1 MKHHAFAA
9 MGLFA
14 ATLLIQGAPSHA
26 ASADPTGF
34 WVKPGSER
42 NAKIQV
48 RKCGKGLCA
57 NIVWLEN
64 PNDSKGRP
72 LRDIRNEN
80 PSQRGRSIVGLPLF
94 AGLAPSAPGIWTGKI
109 YNPEDGNTYSV
120 TLTVVSRQQLKL
132 KGCKGWVMCGER
144 MWLRTSPP
152 PAEPKPDETIEAS
165 VKPDA
170 NKAEKTAPV
179 EEAKAAPAAPTVQA
193 SVAPAEAPAAEPA
206 TPMGLAE
213 ETEMVAGAAPRAAAT
228 QAAAEPM
235 SAEQHARSGYR
246 LLNAS
251 VTPETATRYSGESV
265 PSMFNMTNPVTAVAA
280 PAAAPVATDTQ
291 ATLES
296 EESVPLPSG
305 KPKPS
310 LQASAAK
317 PMVKP
322 ASPPK
327 PVKQAAPAPQETSP
341 EADADVVGTAETDPA
356 STNQQAAVDES
367 ASQPPMTRR
376 QKRLLRRQQMGQQPL
391 FPWLR
396 SN

>member
-9 MGLFA
+9 MGLLTA
-14 ATLLIQGAPSHA
+14 ALFVPGAPSHA

-42 NAKIQV
+42 NAKIEV

-57 NIVWLEN
+57 KIAWVED

-72 LRDIRNEN
+72 LRDVRNEN
-80 PSQRGRSIVGLPLF
+80 PSLRGRSIVGLPLF
-94 AGLAPSAPGIWTGKI
+94 SGLAPSAHGVWTGKI

-152 PAEPKPDETIEAS
+152 PAAPKPEETIEAS

-170 NKAEKTAPV
+170 DKAEAPSV
-179 EEAKAAPAAPTVQA
+179 AEAKAESPAPTVQA
-193 SVAPAEAPAAEPA
+193 AAAPAKAPA
-206 TPMGLAE
+206 PMGLAE
-213 ETEMVAGAAPRAAAT
+213 ETEMNAGAAP
-228 QAAAEPM
+228 QALPAPM
-235 SAEQHARSGYR
+235 SPEQHARSGYR
-246 LLNAS
+246 ILNAS
-251 VTPETATRYSGESV
+251 MTPETASRYSGDSV
-265 PSMFNMTNPVTAVAA
+265 PSMFVMTKPVGTHAVAPAAAA
-280 PAAAPVATDTQ
+280 PAAAPATQ
-291 ATLES
+291 AAVQKEA
-296 EESVPLPSG
+296 SVPALKP

-310 LQASAAK
+310 IQASAAG
-317 PMVKP
+317 KP
-322 ASPPK
+322 AGEAK
-327 PVKQAAPAPQETSP
+327 PVRQAAPAPQEP
-341 EADADVVGTAETDPA
+341 QQDPDGVAETETETAPLP
-356 STNQQAAVDES
+356 NQQAAS
-367 ASQPPMTRR
+367 AETMSPPLTRR
-376 QKRLLRRQQMGQQPL
+376 QKRVLRRQQMGQQPL

>member
-9 MGLFA
+9 MGLLA
-14 ATLLIQGAPSHA
+14 AALLVQGAPSHA
-26 ASADPTGF
+26 ATADPTGF

-42 NAKIQV
+42 NAKIEV
-48 RKCGKGLCA
+48 RKCGRGLCA
-57 NIVWLEN
+57 KIVWLEN

-72 LRDIRNEN
+72 LRDVRNEN
-80 PSQRGRSIVGLPLF
+80 PSMRGRSIVGLPLF
-94 AGLAPSAPGIWTGKI
+94 TGLAPSAPGVWTGKI

-170 NKAEKTAPV
+170 DKAEKTPPV
-179 EEAKAAPAAPTVQA
+179 EEAKAAPAAPAVQA
-193 SVAPAEAPAAEPA
+193 SAAPAEAPAAEPA

-213 ETEMVAGAAPRAAAT
+213 ETEMVAGAAP

-235 SAEQHARSGYR
+235 SPEQHARSGYR

-251 VTPETATRYSGESV
+251 VNSETATRYSGENV
-265 PSMFNMTNPVTAVAA
+265 PSIFDMTKPVAA
-280 PAAAPVATDTQ
+280 VGAPAAAAPVATGTEAALQ
-291 ATLES
+291 T
-296 EESVPLPSG
+296 EESVPPPNP

-317 PMVKP
+317 PALKP
-322 ASPPK
+322 ASQPK
-327 PVKQAAPAPQETSP
+327 PVKQAAPAPQEAP
-341 EADADVVGTAETDPA
+341 HDAAAETAPA
-356 STNQQAAVDES
+356 PNDQQASVDETVS
-367 ASQPPMTRR
+367 PPHLTRR
-376 QKRLLRRQQMGQQPL
+376 QKRMLRRQQMGQQPL